1 MLTTWRP
8 LADSLACQAVSSVPR
23 NAFLRLFERKFMLE
37 TPTIM
42 NRSTFLKP
50 VLAAAV
56 LAFGSAGVPA
66 LAQESVDM
74 DGFAAKNAELYQR
87 LSFADLVERVSPAV
101 VSIRT
106 EREITQQSAFGD
118 VPPELERLL
127 PGLRDRF
134 GGSSEP
140 ETRRAF
146 GEGSGFFI
154 DNEGHIVPNNHV
166 IQDAT
171 AITVVLNSGEE
182 LEAELVGTDVETDI
196 AVLQVEPS
204 DKQRFVTFETG
215 AKLRVGDYVLA
226 VGNPFGLGGTVT
238 SGIVS
243 ALDRDS
249 GLPYSDF
256 IQIDASINRGNS
268 GGPTFD
274 VKGNVIG
281 VNTAIISPT
290 GVNAGIGL
298 AIPAAVADGVVK
310 QIITNGS
317 VARGFLGVSIRDA
330 EPQILEAV
338 GLGDGAGALVA
349 NVTEDSPA
357 DKAGL
362 KAGDVVTELEGVAI
376 ASADELTRKVG
387 SFPPGERV
395 TVKAFRDGRERTF
408 RVTLERRDPQNLT
421 GTGAAEEDEGTSEET
436 ERLGVSFRSLDDSTR
451 RRLGVDDDIEG
462 VLIADVE
469 RESEAAA
476 AGILPGMIVMEAD
489 NKEVTSPQDIEKAVE
504 EARRRDRGAILL
516 RVQTRQGLDFRALP
530 INP

>member
-1 MLTTWRP
+1 M
-8 LADSLACQAVSSVPR
+8 
-23 NAFLRLFERKFMLE
+23 K
-37 TPTIM
+37 
-42 NRSTFLKP
+42 RSTRPSALLAAS
-50 VLAAAV
+50 VLALSGMMAQ
-56 LAFGSAGVPA
+56 PA
-66 LAQESVDM
+66 LAQKSVDM
-74 DGFAAKNAELYQR
+74 DDFRAQNAELYQK

-106 EREITQQSAFGD
+106 SREVPVGRGFDGL
-118 VPPELERLL
+118 PPELERLL
-127 PGLRDRF
+127 PGLRDQF
-134 GGSSEP
+134 GGRSEG

-154 DNEGHIVPNNHV
+154 DDKGHIVTNNHV
-166 IQDAT
+166 IEGAQD
-171 AITVVLNSGEE
+171 ITVVLNSGEE
-182 LEAELVGTDVETDI
+182 LEAELVGTDPETDL
-196 AVLQVEPS
+196 AVLKVEPS
-204 DKQRFVTFETG
+204 PKQRYVTFAPKPE
-215 AKLRVGDYVLA
+215 LRVGDYVLA

-298 AIPAAVADGVVK
+298 AIPSDVASRVVK
-310 QIITNGS
+310 EIIENGGVS
-317 VARGFLGVSIRDA
+317 RGFLGVSIRDP

-338 GLGDGAGALVA
+338 GLEEGAGALIA
-349 NVTEDSPA
+349 NVTEGSPA
-357 DKAGL
+357 EKAGL
-362 KAGDVVTELEGVAI
+362 LAGDIVTELEGQKI
-376 ASADELTRKVG
+376 SSADELTRRVG
-387 SFPPGERV
+387 SYPPGTRV
-395 TVKAFRDGRERTF
+395 KVTAFRDGKERTF
-408 RVTLERRDPQNLT
+408 TVKLEKRDLERLAGNAGGSDSDQ
-421 GTGAAEEDEGTSEET
+421 SEET
-436 ERLGVSFRSLDDSTR
+436 ERLGVSFRALDESTR
-451 RRLGVDDDIEG
+451 RRLGVSEDVDG

-469 RESEAAA
+469 RDSEAAA

-489 NKEVTSPQDIEKAVE
+489 NKKVTSPRDIEKAVE
-504 EARRRDRGAILL
+504 AAKKRDRGAILL

-530 INP
+530 INS